1 MTSNKTDTRTG
12 VWLIGALGSI
22 AVTVMVGAMAV
33 ARDLAGSRGMVTAG
47 EPFARLGLV
56 PVADLVF
63 GGWDIRREKVS
74 EAAARTIKESGCLET
89 SLITDMADEIAA
101 IDARIRPGLTHNCG
115 PAIVSL
121 AETGPG
127 KTATLAEEIERL
139 RSHLRDFKKEHDLSR
154 AIVINLASTEPPLA
168 PRETHMKL
176 DSFEKQIGDNN
187 RRTLRAS
194 SLYSYAALQEGC
206 PVINFTPSGGTLLPA
221 LVELAR
227 RRGLPVM
234 GSDGKTGET
243 LVKSALAPMFASR
256 NLEVLSWE
264 GFNILGNLDG
274 KVLNNPENRETKIKS
289 KDRVLGAVLGYQPH
303 SRVHINFVPS
313 LGDQKTAWDFIHFQ
327 GFLGAK
333 MSLQFT
339 WQAHDS
345 LLAAPLV
352 LDLVRLTR
360 LALDRGESGPMV
372 HLASFFKTPLDV
384 EIYDHHR
391 QVEMLR
397 AYVERVLAGQSPTGL
412 N

>member
-33 ARDLAGSRGMVTAG
+33 ARNLAGSRGMVTAA
-47 EPFARLGLV
+47 EPFDQLDLV
-56 PVADLVF
+56 PVGDLVF
-63 GGWDIRREKVS
+63 GGWDIRREKMI
-74 EAAARTIKESGCLET
+74 EAAARTIRESGCLEA
-89 SLITDMADEIAA
+89 SLITGMADEIAA

-115 PAIVSL
+115 PAIKSL
-121 AETGPG
+121 AETDHG
-127 KTATLAEEIERL
+127 KTTPLAEEIAHL
-139 RSHLRDFKKEHDLSR
+139 RSHLSDFKKENDLSR
-154 AIVINLASTEPPLA
+154 VIVINLASTEPSLA
-168 PRETHMKL
+168 PLESHL
-176 DSFEKQIGDNN
+176 ELASFEKQIEDDN
-187 RRTLRAS
+187 REAVQAS

-227 RRGLPVM
+227 RRNLPVM

-243 LVKSALAPMFASR
+243 LVKSALAPMFRSR

-274 KVLNNPENRETKIKS
+274 RVLDNPENRETKIRS

-360 LALDRGESGPMV
+360 LALDRGESGPMT
-372 HLASFFKTPLDV
+372 HLAGFFKTPLGV

-397 AYVERVLAGQSPTGL
+397 AYVEQVRAGQSPTGL